1 MIYPPGDPSGNQA
14 GQRTW
19 TPVTD
24 DVINEVDKTFDSI
37 RALYSSSWLG
47 SIGAPRT
54 VSNLVY
60 NIVKDLIIVL
70 FREREDYLLEI

>member
-1 MIYPPGDPSGNQA
+1 MIYAPGDPFGDQTS
-14 GQRTW
+14 QRAW

-24 DVINEVDKTFDSI
+24 EVINEVDKTFDSI

-47 SIGAPRT
+47 SIGATRT

-60 NIVKDLIIVL
+60 NIVKYLTISL
-70 FREREDYLLEI
+70 LGNERTAFW